1 MKALRIN
8 AEFGVENLQ
17 WTETEKPKL
26 KANEVLVDV
35 KAMALNYLDI
45 LVADGMFNNPLPHT
59 IGSDVAGVVI
69 ETGSAVTGFTE
80 GDRVVSHYTQDWQ
93 SGEIQE
99 KYLASRLGVETNGI
113 FAERVNLPETSW
125 IKIPDT
131 LSYAEAAS
139 LTIAGLTA
147 YEALF
152 NVGKLKEGETVYLQG
167 SGGVSVAALQLAKA
181 AKANVIITTSQP
193 EKEQQLKDLGADHV
207 INYKSEPLS
216 KIKTISAQEGVN
228 LAVDVVGNSLGE
240 TLDLMAYKGRIVN
253 VGFLAGTTSQVD
265 ASQIIMKNLKIEGVQ
280 VGSKES
286 YQKLLAFMTRH
297 HIKPVIDKTFG
308 FKDFKKALERLQK
321 GKHIGKIVLNNEW
334 T

>member
-8 AEFGVENLQ
+8 TEFGVKNLQ
-17 WTETEKPKL
+17 WTVTENPKL

-59 IGSDVAGVVI
+59 IGSDIAGVVI

-80 GDRVVSHYTQDWQ
+80 GDRVVSHYTQNWQ

-99 KYLASRLGVETNGI
+99 KHLASRLGVETNGI
-113 FAERVNLPETSW
+113 FAEQVNLPETSW
-125 IKIPDT
+125 LKIPDA

-152 NVGKLKEGETVYLQG
+152 NVGKLKEGGTVYLQG

-181 AKANVIITTSQP
+181 AKAKVIITTGQP
-193 EKEQQLKDLGADHV
+193 EKEQELKNLGADHV
-207 INYKSEPLS
+207 INYKLEPLS
-216 KIKTISAQEGVN
+216 KIKAITAQKGVN
-228 LAVDVVGNSLGE
+228 LAVDVVGSSLGE
-240 TLDLMAYKGRIVN
+240 TLGLMGYKGRIVN

-265 ASQIIMKNLKIEGVQ
+265 ASRIIMKNLKIEGVQ

-286 YQKLLAFMTRH
+286 YQKLIDFITKH
-297 HIKPVIDKTFG
+297 NIEPVVNKTFS
-308 FKDFKKALERLQK
+308 FEKHHEAFQYLKE
-321 GKHIGKIVLNNEW
+321 GKHIGKVVL
-334 T
+334 TK